1 MRRLISVVFVVVVIC
16 VGYAYPAAGMSGK
29 PKTPKRG
36 LVRDDKNC
44 LWCHEGAKRAWYLT
58 GYEPRA
64 GGMILEFGNFFR
76 VAARKHD
83 STGNSVWH
91 KENANS
97 LDQASK
103 IINDYINKP

>member
-1 MRRLISVVFVVVVIC
+1 MRSLVSIVFVVVVVW
-16 VGYAYPAAGMSGK
+16 VGYTHPVASMSRK
-29 PKTPKRG
+29 PKAPKRG

-44 LWCHEGAKRAWYLT
+44 LWCHEGAKKAWYLT

-64 GGMILEFGNFFR
+64 GAMILEFDSFFR

-83 STGNSVWH
+83 NTGNSVWH

-97 LDQASK
+97 LEHASK